1 MTSLFRLHLSLK
13 PQKSLCL
20 SRWLVSTPYHY
31 TVHGIPLSCRA
42 ISDLCLLSCSVVL
55 SLLLFLLRLL
65 ISICIYFLCM
75 HKISLRSSQP
85 APYIIQIMIQF
96 LTLVQILEYTINMQ
110 VCCEFFFLS
119 LVDLSLFVFVLCC
132 RLLCW
137 HRHLMSASHRKL
149 SGGARAVWRFSMK
162 GTHLLINNILLM
174 RWVIKH
180 TWFWNVFWGIGREDS
195 LYK

>member
-55 SLLLFLLRLL
+55 SVLLFLLRLL

-110 VCCEFFFLS
+110 VCCELFFFFSEFGWFISICICLLLS
-119 LVDLSLFVFVLCC
+119 LT
-132 RLLCW
+132 LLTQA
-137 HRHLMSASHRKL
+137 LDVSQPQETF
-149 SGGARAVWRFSMK
+149 WRSQGCVEVQYEGNSSF
-162 GTHLLINNILLM
+162 
-174 RWVIKH
+174 
-180 TWFWNVFWGIGREDS
+180 D
-195 LYK
+195 